1 MDKHIKKGG
10 KLNGIGGYGV
20 VYSNP
25 TLPYLEKYDFYPNKE
40 NDKKNNKENN
50 KKIKDSE
57 LVSKVFKKEEFFLEE
72 LNDYKRIIKKYDL
85 PGKYFNLPL
94 HFGIVDLKSVIN
106 HKNIYSKKWSN
117 NVNTYLKSPYQI
129 TFKKGTHIS
138 HNNLTHFLQKYMN
151 LLECIQYMNHHN
163 LLFDDLKMDN
173 VIEVDNVIKI
183 SDFSSI
189 VKFDTLT
196 VDKIYKMQLG
206 VSVYFGYLPILNKLV
221 EYFLGIEE
229 NKKNKK
235 DAHHIDNAPI
245 NNIVIEIKKEEDEFT
260 RYLRYK
266 KMLFKKIEYYLS
278 TQKIVI
284 PFIEISTVCHYDL
297 CTNKLIDI
305 SQKIKIDISEIISN
319 LLFCVNYTE
328 NEYYY
333 KLYLD
338 IITKYLLKKYDSKD
352 SKDNIYKKIIH
363 NLLKRINIYSVGHIC
378 VEFISVKLDMN
389 NSNNMNNTINKYKSL
404 EKLFQIIGLCCLNI
418 FKINDKIYITE
429 PNINYILNIV
439 DFKNG

>member
-1 MDKHIKKGG
+1 MDKYKKRGG

-40 NDKKNNKENN
+40 NNKNSDNDIN
-50 KKIKDSE
+50 DSE

-94 HFGIVDLKSVIN
+94 YYGIIDLKKVLS

-129 TFKKGTHIS
+129 TFKKGVHIS
-138 HNNLTHFLQKYMN
+138 NSNLKDFLPKYKN
-151 LLECIQYMNHHN
+151 LLECIQYMNNHH

-173 VIEVDNVIKI
+173 VIEVDNIIKI

-206 VSVYFGYLPILNKLV
+206 VSIYFGYLPILNKLV
-221 EYFLGIEE
+221 EYFLGFEK
-229 NKKNKK
+229 NKKNK
-235 DAHHIDNAPI
+235 HHIQNNKHHIQNENI
-245 NNIVIEIKKEEDEFT
+245 NNIVIEIKKEEEEFT
-260 RYLRYK
+260 KYLRYK

-278 TQKIVI
+278 LVNIVI
-284 PFIEISTVCHYDL
+284 PFIEIP
-297 CTNKLIDI
+297 
-305 SQKIKIDISEIISN
+305 
-319 LLFCVNYTE
+319 
-328 NEYYY
+328 
-333 KLYLD
+333 
-338 IITKYLLKKYDSKD
+338 
-352 SKDNIYKKIIH
+352 
-363 NLLKRINIYSVGHIC
+363 
-378 VEFISVKLDMN
+378 
-389 NSNNMNNTINKYKSL
+389 
-404 EKLFQIIGLCCLNI
+404 
-418 FKINDKIYITE
+418 KIY
-429 PNINYILNIV
+429 Y
-439 DFKNG
+439 